1 MSLFGIALGLA
12 LLIFLAF
19 KGQSI
24 LWVAPVCAAV
34 VALLSMFEDPTIN
47 VLEMWTGNYMQS
59 MATFLQ
65 TWFPAFMLGAI
76 FGKVMEVS
84 GAAKSVGL
92 WLTKLIGARQ
102 AILAVVIACGV
113 LTYGG
118 ISLFVVV
125 FAIYPLAVALYRE
138 ADIPNKLIPG
148 AISLGA
154 FTFTMTAIPGTPQIQ
169 NIIPTNYY
177 GTTPMAAP
185 IMGIVAAL
193 VMLILGVLWM
203 KMRES
208 KLRKEGLHFVEPTN
222 LEVMSD
228 DTKLPNPIV
237 SLIPLVS
244 VPVTLNIFGIPLV
257 GSLLIAVVL
266 TLVLNFHCA
275 KDFPKAINDG
285 AAGGLMSIGNTAAAN
300 GFGGVVKAV
309 PGFATLTTMLL
320 GVPGTPLISEAIAV
334 SVLAG
339 ATGSAS
345 GGMGIAL
352 EALGPKYMELAANDP
367 NLSPEALH
375 RVASVAS
382 GGLDT
387 LPHNGAV
394 ITLLSVCGL
403 THKDSYIDIGMNC
416 CVIPTLAVIIC
427 IIFAMFG
434 IC

>member
-1 MSLFGIALGLA
+1 MSLFGIVLGLA

-34 VALLSMFEDPTIN
+34 VALLSMFEDPTMN
-47 VLEMWTGNYMQS
+47 VLEMWTGNYMQA

-92 WLTKLIGARQ
+92 WLTKLIGAKQ

-185 IMGIVAAL
+185 VMGVVAAL
-193 VMLILGVLWM
+193 VMLIGGVVWM
-203 KMRES
+203 KMREN
-208 KLRKEGLHFVEPTN
+208 KLKKEGLHFVEPSN

-237 SLIPLVS
+237 SLIPLIS
-244 VPVTLNIFGIPLV
+244 VPVTLNILNVPLV

-266 TLVLNFHCA
+266 TLVLNFHCV

-320 GVPGTPLISEAIAV
+320 GIPGTPLISEAISV

-352 EALGPKYMELAANDP
+352 EALGPKYMELAASDP

-403 THKDSYIDIGMNC
+403 THKDSYLDICMNC
-416 CVIPTLAVIIC
+416 CIIPTIAVIVC
-427 IIFAMFG
+427 IIFAMIG

>member
-1 MSLFGIALGLA
+1 MSLFGIVLGLA

-24 LWVAPVCAAV
+24 LWVAPVCASV

-47 VLEMWTGNYMQS
+47 VLSMWTDNYMAS

-92 WLTKLIGARQ
+92 WLTKLIGAKQ

-185 IMGIVAAL
+185 VMGVAAAL
-193 VMLILGVLWM
+193 VMLIGGVVWM

-208 KLRKEGLHFVEPTN
+208 KLKKEGLHFVEPSN

-237 SLIPLVS
+237 SLIPLIS
-244 VPVTLNIFGIPLV
+244 VPVTLNLLSVPLV

-285 AAGGLMSIGNTAAAN
+285 ASGGLMSIGNTAAAN

-320 GVPGTPLISEAIAV
+320 GIPGTPLISEAISV

-352 EALGPKYMELAANDP
+352 EALGPKYMELAASDP

-403 THKDSYIDIGMNC
+403 THKDSYLDICMNC
-416 CVIPTLAVIIC
+416 CIIPTIAVIVC
-427 IIFAMFG
+427 IIFAMIG

>member
-1 MSLFGIALGLA
+1 MSLFGIVLGLA

-47 VLEMWTGNYMQS
+47 VLTMWTDNYMAA
-59 MATFLQ
+59 MAAFLQ

-92 WLTKLIGARQ
+92 WLTKLIGAKQ
-102 AILAVVIACGV
+102 AILATVIACAV

-185 IMGIVAAL
+185 VMGVVAAL

-203 KMRES
+203 KYREN
-208 KLRKEGLHFVEPTN
+208 KLRKEGLHFVEPAN
-222 LEVMSD
+222 LEAMAD
-228 DTKLPNPIV
+228 DTTLPNPIV

-244 VPVTLNIFGIPLV
+244 VPVTLNILNVPLV

-266 TLVLNFHCA
+266 AIILNFKCA

-320 GVPGTPLISEAIAV
+320 GIPGTPLISEAISV

-352 EALGPKYMELAANDP
+352 EALGPKYMELAASDP
-367 NLSPEALH
+367 KLSPEALH

-416 CVIPTLAVIIC
+416 CVIPTIAVIIC
-427 IIFAMFG
+427 IIFAMIG

>member
-1 MSLFGIALGLA
+1 M
-12 LLIFLAF
+12 
-19 KGQSI
+19 
-24 LWVAPVCAAV
+24 AA
-34 VALLSMFEDPTIN
+34 
-47 VLEMWTGNYMQS
+47 

-92 WLTKLIGARQ
+92 WLTKLIGAKQ
-102 AILAVVIACGV
+102 AIIAVVIACGV
-113 LTYGG
+113 LTYGV

-177 GTTPMAAP
+177 GTTAMAAP
-185 IMGIVAAL
+185 VMGIVAAL
-193 VMLILGVLWM
+193 VMLIGGVAWM
-203 KMRES
+203 KMREK
-208 KLRKEGLHFVEPTN
+208 KLKAQGLHFVEPSN
-222 LEVMSD
+222 LEVMAED
-228 DTKLPNPIV
+228 PELPNPIV
-237 SLIPLVS
+237 SLIPLIS
-244 VPVTLNIFGIPLV
+244 VPVTLNLFSVPLV

-266 TLVLNFHCA
+266 TLILNYKCF

-320 GVPGTPLISEAIAV
+320 GIPGTPLISEAISV

-352 EALGPKYMELAANDP
+352 EALGPKYMELAASDP

-403 THKDSYIDIGMNC
+403 THKDSYLDICMNC
-416 CVIPTLAVIIC
+416 CIIPTIAVIVC
-427 IIFAMFG
+427 IIFAMIG

>member
-1 MSLFGIALGLA
+1 MSLFGIIFGLA

-34 VALLSMFEDPTIN
+34 VALFGMFEDPTIN
-47 VLEMWTGNYMQS
+47 VLTMYTENYMTAMS
-59 MATFLQ
+59 GFIKS
-65 TWFPAFMLGAI
+65 WFPAFMLGAI
-76 FGKVMEVS
+76 FGKVMELT

-92 WLTKLIGARQ
+92 WLTKLIGAKQ
-102 AILAVVIACGV
+102 AILAVVVACGV

-169 NIIPTNYY
+169 NIIPTGYY
-177 GTTPMAAP
+177 GTTAMASP
-185 IMGIVAAL
+185 VMGIVAAL
-193 VMLILGVLWM
+193 VMFLLGMIWM
-203 KMRES
+203 KMREK
-208 KLRKEGLHFVEPTN
+208 KLKAEGLHFVEPSN
-222 LEVMSD
+222 LAVSED
-228 DTKLPNPIV
+228 KELPNPIV
-237 SLIPLVS
+237 SLIPLIS
-244 VPVTLNIFGIPLV
+244 VPITMNILKFPLV
-257 GSLLIAVVL
+257 GALLCGVVL
-266 TLVLNFHCA
+266 AMVLNFKHA
-275 KDFPKAINDG
+275 KEFPKALTDG
-285 AAGGLMSIGNTAAAN
+285 ASGGLMSIGNTGAAN

-309 PGFATLTTMLL
+309 PGFATLTAMLL
-320 GVPGTPLISEAIAV
+320 NVPGTPLISEAIAV
-334 SVLAG
+334 SCLAG

-352 EALGPKYMELAANDP
+352 EALGPKYMELAASDP
-367 NLSPEALH
+367 NLTPEALH
-375 RVASVAS
+375 RIASVAS

-416 CVIPTLAVIIC
+416 CVFPTVAVIVC
-427 IIFAMFG
+427 IIMAMIG
-434 IC
+434 IL

>member
-1 MSLFGIALGLA
+1 M
-12 LLIFLAF
+12 
-19 KGQSI
+19 
-24 LWVAPVCAAV
+24 
-34 VALLSMFEDPTIN
+34 
-47 VLEMWTGNYMQS
+47 
-59 MATFLQ
+59 
-65 TWFPAFMLGAI
+65 
-76 FGKVMEVS
+76 VS

-92 WLTKLIGARQ
+92 WLTKLIGAKQ
-102 AILAVVIACGV
+102 AMLATVIACAV

-185 IMGIVAAL
+185 IMGVIAAL

-203 KMRES
+203 KHRES
-208 KLRKEGLHFVEPTN
+208 KLKKEGLHFVEPSN
-222 LEVMSD
+222 IEAMAD
-228 DTKLPNPIV
+228 DTSLPNPIV

-244 VPVTLNIFGIPLV
+244 VPITLNALSFPLV
-257 GSLLIAVVL
+257 GSLLLAVVL
-266 TLVLNFHCA
+266 AIVLNFKCA
-275 KDFPKAINDG
+275 KEFPKAINDG

-300 GFGGVVKAV
+300 GFGGVVKSV

-320 GVPGTPLISEAIAV
+320 GIPGTPLISEAIAV

-416 CVIPTLAVIIC
+416 CVIPTIAVIIC
-427 IIFAMFG
+427 IIFAMIG

>member
-1 MSLFGIALGLA
+1 MSLFGIVLGLA

-47 VLEMWTGNYMQS
+47 VLTMWTDNYMAS

-92 WLTKLIGARQ
+92 WLTKLIGAKQ

-185 IMGIVAAL
+185 VMGVVAAL
-193 VMLILGVLWM
+193 VMLIGGVVWM

-208 KLRKEGLHFVEPTN
+208 KLKKEGLHFVEPSN

-237 SLIPLVS
+237 SLIPLIS
-244 VPVTLNIFGIPLV
+244 VPVTLNLLSVPLV

-285 AAGGLMSIGNTAAAN
+285 ASGGLMSIGNTAAAN

-320 GVPGTPLISEAIAV
+320 GIPGTPLISEAISV

-352 EALGPKYMELAANDP
+352 EALGPKYMELAASDP

-403 THKDSYIDIGMNC
+403 THKDSYLDICMNC
-416 CVIPTLAVIIC
+416 CIIPTIAVIVC
-427 IIFAMFG
+427 IIFAMIG

>member
-1 MSLFGIALGLA
+1 MSLFGIIFGLA

-34 VALLSMFEDPTIN
+34 VALFGMFEDPSIN
-47 VLEMWTGNYMQS
+47 ILTMYTENYMVGMS
-59 MATFLQ
+59 GFVKSLL
-65 TWFPAFMLGAI
+65 PAFMLGAI
-76 FGKVMEVS
+76 FGKLMEIT
-84 GAAKSVGL
+84 GAAKSVGVM
-92 WLTKLIGARQ
+92 LTKLIGAKQ
-102 AILAVVIACGV
+102 AILAVVIACGA

-169 NIIPTNYY
+169 NIIPTQYY
-177 GTTPMAAP
+177 GTTAMAAP
-185 IMGIVAAL
+185 LMGIVAAL
-193 VMLILGVLWM
+193 VMFIGGIIWM
-203 KMRES
+203 KMREKS
-208 KLRKEGLHFVEPTN
+208 EKAKGLHFVEPSN
-222 LEVMSD
+222 IEKYDESN
-228 DTKLPNPIV
+228 LPNPIV
-237 SLIPLVS
+237 SLIPLIS
-244 VPVTLNIFGIPLV
+244 VPVTMNALKVPLV
-257 GSLLIAVVL
+257 GALLIAVVL
-266 TLVLNFHCA
+266 TMILNFKNYAVFTKC
-275 KDFPKAINDG
+275 INDG
-285 AAGGLMSIGNTAAAN
+285 ANGGLMSIGNTAAAV
-300 GFGGVVKAV
+300 GFGSVVKAV
-309 PGFATLTTMLL
+309 PGFATLTGILL
-320 GVPGTPLISEAIAV
+320 GIPGNPLISEAVAV
-334 SVLAG
+334 SCLAG

-367 NLSPEALH
+367 SLTPEALH

-394 ITLLSVCGL
+394 LTLLSVCGL
-403 THKDSYIDIGMNC
+403 THKDSYLDICMNC
-416 CVIPTLAVIIC
+416 CIIPTIAVIVC
-427 IIFAMFG
+427 IIMAVIG
-434 IC
+434 IL

>member
-1 MSLFGIALGLA
+1 MSLIGIFVGLA

-34 VALLSMFEDPTIN
+34 VALFGMFEDPTIN
-47 VLEMWTGNYMQS
+47 ILTMYTDNYM
-59 MATFLQ
+59 ATMSGFIS

-76 FGKVMEVS
+76 FGKVMELS

-92 WLTKLIGARQ
+92 WLTKLIGAKQ
-102 AILAVVIACGV
+102 AILATVIACAV

-154 FTFTMTAIPGTPQIQ
+154 FTFTMTAVPGTPQIQ

-185 IMGIVAAL
+185 IMGIVATV
-193 VMLILGVLWM
+193 VMFGCGIFWM
-203 KMRES
+203 KAREK
-208 KLRKEGLHFVEPTN
+208 KLKAEDLHFVEPAN
-222 LEVMSD
+222 LVQDVD
-228 DTKLPNPIV
+228 DTNLPNPIV
-237 SLIPLVS
+237 SLIPLIS
-244 VPVTLNIFGIPLV
+244 VPVTLNVFHFPLV
-257 GSLLIAVVL
+257 ASLLVAVL
-266 TLVLNFHCA
+266 LCMVLNMKCA
-275 KDFPKAINDG
+275 KDFPAALSDG
-285 AAGGLMSIGNTAAAN
+285 AAGGLMSIGNTGAAN

-309 PGFATLTTMLL
+309 PGFATLTQMLL
-320 GVPGTPLISEAIAV
+320 GIPGSPLISEAVAV
-334 SVLAG
+334 SCLAG

-345 GGMGIAL
+345 GGLGIAL
-352 EALGPKYMELAANDP
+352 EALGPKYMELAQNNAN
-367 NLSPEALH
+367 LTPEALH
-375 RVASVAS
+375 RIASVAS

-403 THKDSYIDIGMNC
+403 THKDSYIDVGMNC
-416 CVIPTLAVIIC
+416 CIFPTIAVVVC
-427 IIFAMFG
+427 IIFASLG
-434 IC
+434 IY

>member
-1 MSLFGIALGLA
+1 MSLFGIVLGLA

-47 VLEMWTGNYMQS
+47 VLEMWTGNYMQA

-92 WLTKLIGARQ
+92 WLTKLIGAKQ

-185 IMGIVAAL
+185 VMGVAAAL
-193 VMLILGVLWM
+193 VMLIGGVVWM
-203 KMRES
+203 KMREN
-208 KLRKEGLHFVEPTN
+208 KEGLHFVEPSN

-237 SLIPLVS
+237 SLIPLIS
-244 VPVTLNIFGIPLV
+244 VPVTLNVLNVPLV

-320 GVPGTPLISEAIAV
+320 GIPGTPLISEAISV

-352 EALGPKYMELAANDP
+352 EALGPKYMELAASDP

-403 THKDSYIDIGMNC
+403 THKDSYLDICMNC
-416 CVIPTLAVIIC
+416 CIIPTIAVIVC
-427 IIFAMFG
+427 IIFAMIG

>member
-1 MSLFGIALGLA
+1 MKLFGIVLGLA

-47 VLEMWTGNYMQS
+47 VLEMWTGNYMQA

-92 WLTKLIGARQ
+92 WLTKLIGAKQ

-185 IMGIVAAL
+185 VMGVVAAL
-193 VMLILGVLWM
+193 VMLIGGVVWM
-203 KMRES
+203 KMREN
-208 KLRKEGLHFVEPTN
+208 KLKKEGLHFVEPSN

-237 SLIPLVS
+237 SLIPLIS
-244 VPVTLNIFGIPLV
+244 VPVTLNVLNVPLV

-320 GVPGTPLISEAIAV
+320 GIPGTPLVSEAISV

-352 EALGPKYMELAANDP
+352 EALGPKYMELAASDP

-403 THKDSYIDIGMNC
+403 THKDSYLDICVNC
-416 CVIPTLAVIIC
+416 CIIPTIAVIVC
-427 IIFAMFG
+427 IIFAMIG

>member
-1 MSLFGIALGLA
+1 MSLFGIFFGLA

-34 VALLSMFEDPTIN
+34 VALLSSFEDPTIN
-47 VLEMWTGNYMQS
+47 VLDMYTTNYMAA
-59 MATFLQ
+59 MASFIQ
-65 TWFPAFMLGAI
+65 NWFPAFMLGAI
-76 FGKVMEVS
+76 FGKVMELT

-92 WLTKLIGARQ
+92 WLTKIIGAKQ
-102 AILAVVIACGV
+102 AILAVVVACGV

-138 ADIPNKLIPG
+138 ADISNKLIPG

-169 NIIPTNYY
+169 NIIPTSYY
-177 GTTPMAAP
+177 GTTAMAAP
-185 IMGIVAAL
+185 VMGVVAAL
-193 VMLILGVLWM
+193 VMFLGGLLWM
-203 KMRES
+203 KMREK
-208 KLRKEGLHFVEPTN
+208 KLRAAGEHFVEPTN
-222 LEVMSD
+222 VAQSD
-228 DTKLPNPIV
+228 DNDLPNPIV
-237 SLIPLVS
+237 SLIPLIS
-244 VPVTLNIFGIPLV
+244 VPVTMNLMGIPLV
-257 GSLLIAVVL
+257 GALLIGTVL
-266 TLVLNFHCA
+266 SMVLNFKHAA
-275 KDFPKAINDG
+275 KFPEALSAG
-285 AAGGLMSIGNTAAAN
+285 ASGGLMSIGNTGAAN

-309 PGFATLTTMLL
+309 PGFATLTEILIN
-320 GVPGTPLISEAIAV
+320 VPGTPLISEAIAV
-334 SVLAG
+334 SALAG

-352 EALGPKYMELAANDP
+352 EALGPKYMELVGT
-367 NLSPEALH
+367 SPSVTPETLH

-416 CVIPTLAVIIC
+416 CIIPTIAVIVC
-427 IIFAMFG
+427 IIMAMIG

>member
-1 MSLFGIALGLA
+1 MSLFGIVLGLA

-47 VLEMWTGNYMQS
+47 VLSMWTDNYMAA

-76 FGKVMEVS
+76 FGKVMEIS

-92 WLTKLIGARQ
+92 WLTKLIGAKQ
-102 AILAVVIACGV
+102 AMLATVIACAV

-169 NIIPTNYY
+169 NIIPTKYY
-177 GTTPMAAP
+177 GTTAMAAP
-185 IMGIVAAL
+185 IMGIIAAL
-193 VMLILGVLWM
+193 VMLVLGVLWM
-203 KMRES
+203 KSREN
-208 KLRKEGLHFVEPTN
+208 KLKKEGLHFVEPSNVETI
-222 LEVMSD
+222 SD
-228 DTKLPNPIV
+228 DGSLPNPIV

-244 VPVTLNIFGIPLV
+244 VPVTLNALKFPLV
-257 GSLLIAVVL
+257 GSLLLAVVL
-266 TLVLNFHCA
+266 AIVLNLKAA

-367 NLSPEALH
+367 KLSPEALH

-416 CVIPTLAVIIC
+416 CVIPTIAVIIC

>member
-1 MSLFGIALGLA
+1 MSLLGIVVGLA

-34 VALLSMFEDPTIN
+34 VALFSMVEDPTIN
-47 VLEMWTGNYMQS
+47 VLEMWTGNYMAA

-92 WLTKLIGARQ
+92 WLTKLIGAKQ
-102 AILAVVIACGV
+102 AIIAVVIACGV

-177 GTTPMAAP
+177 GTTAMAAP
-185 IMGIVAAL
+185 VMGIVAAL
-193 VMLILGVLWM
+193 VMLIGGVAWM
-203 KMRES
+203 KMREK
-208 KLRKEGLHFVEPTN
+208 KLKAQGLHFVEPSN
-222 LEVMSD
+222 LEVMAE
-228 DTKLPNPIV
+228 DTELPNPIV
-237 SLIPLVS
+237 SLIPLIS
-244 VPVTLNIFGIPLV
+244 VPVTLNLFSVPLV

-266 TLVLNFHCA
+266 TLILNYKCF

-320 GVPGTPLISEAIAV
+320 GIPGTPLISEAISV

-352 EALGPKYMELAANDP
+352 EALGPKYMELAASDP

-403 THKDSYIDIGMNC
+403 THKDSYLDICMNC
-416 CVIPTLAVIIC
+416 CIIPIIAVIVC
-427 IIFAMFG
+427 IILAMIG

>member
-1 MSLFGIALGLA
+1 MSLFGIVLGLA

-24 LWVAPVCAAV
+24 LWVAPVCASV
-34 VALLSMFEDPTIN
+34 VALLGMFEDPTIN
-47 VLEMWTGNYMQS
+47 VLSMWTDNYMAS

-92 WLTKLIGARQ
+92 WLTKLIGAKQ

-185 IMGIVAAL
+185 VMGVVAAL
-193 VMLILGVLWM
+193 VMLIGGVVWM

-208 KLRKEGLHFVEPTN
+208 KLKKEGLHFVEPSN

-237 SLIPLVS
+237 SLIPLIS
-244 VPVTLNIFGIPLV
+244 VPVTLNLLSVPLV

-285 AAGGLMSIGNTAAAN
+285 ASGGLMSIGNTAAAN

-320 GVPGTPLISEAIAV
+320 GIPGTPLISEAISV

-339 ATGSAS
+339 STGSAS

-352 EALGPKYMELAANDP
+352 EALGPKYMELAASDP

-403 THKDSYIDIGMNC
+403 THKDSYLDICMNC
-416 CVIPTLAVIIC
+416 CIIPTIAVIVC
-427 IIFAMFG
+427 IIFAMIG

>member
-1 MSLFGIALGLA
+1 MSLLGIVVGLA

-34 VALLSMFEDPTIN
+34 VALFSMVEDPTIN
-47 VLEMWTGNYMQS
+47 VLEMWTSNYMAA

-92 WLTKLIGARQ
+92 WLTKLIGAKQ
-102 AILAVVIACGV
+102 AIIAVVIACGV

-177 GTTPMAAP
+177 GTTAMAAP
-185 IMGIVAAL
+185 VMGIVAAL
-193 VMLILGVLWM
+193 VMLIGGVAWM
-203 KMRES
+203 KMREK
-208 KLRKEGLHFVEPTN
+208 KLKAQGLHFVEPSN
-222 LEVMSD
+222 LEVMAE
-228 DTKLPNPIV
+228 DTELPNPIV
-237 SLIPLVS
+237 SLIPLIS
-244 VPVTLNIFGIPLV
+244 VPVTLNLFSVPLV

-266 TLVLNFHCA
+266 TLILNYKCF

-320 GVPGTPLISEAIAV
+320 GIPGTPLISEAISV

-352 EALGPKYMELAANDP
+352 EALGPKYMELAASDP

-403 THKDSYIDIGMNC
+403 THKDSYLDICMNC
-416 CVIPTLAVIIC
+416 CIIPTIAVIVC
-427 IIFAMFG
+427 IIFAMIG

>member
-1 MSLFGIALGLA
+1 MSLFGIVFGLA

-24 LWVAPVCAAV
+24 LWVAPLCAAV
-34 VALLSMFEDPTIN
+34 VALFGMFEDPTIN
-47 VLEMWTGNYMQS
+47 ILEMWTGNYMAA

-76 FGKVMEVS
+76 FGKVMEIS

-92 WLTKLIGARQ
+92 WLTKIIGAKQ
-102 AILAVVIACGV
+102 AILAVVVACGV

-138 ADIPNKLIPG
+138 ADISNKLIPG

-185 IMGIVAAL
+185 VMGIVAAL
-193 VMLILGVLWM
+193 VMLVLGMVWM
-203 KMRES
+203 KMREK
-208 KLRKEGLHFVEPTN
+208 KLRAEGLHFVEPSNIEVFDETN
-222 LEVMSD
+222 
-228 DTKLPNPIV
+228 LPNPIV
-237 SLIPLVS
+237 SLIPLIS
-244 VPVTLNIFGIPLV
+244 VPVTMNLLGVPLV
-257 GSLLIAVVL
+257 GALLIGVVL
-266 TLVLNFHCA
+266 SMVLNFKSM
-275 KDFPKAINDG
+275 KDFPKAITEG
-285 AAGGLMSIGNTAAAN
+285 ASGGLMSIGNTAAAN

-320 GVPGTPLISEAIAV
+320 NLPGTPLISEAVSV

-352 EALGPKYMELAANDP
+352 EALGPKYMELAASDP
-367 NLSPEALH
+367 NLTPEALH

-394 ITLLSVCGL
+394 VTLLSVCGL

-416 CVIPTLAVIIC
+416 CVFPTIAVIVC
-427 IIFAMFG
+427 IIMAVVG
-434 IC
+434 IL

>member
-1 MSLFGIALGLA
+1 MSLFGIVLGLA

-34 VALLSMFEDPTIN
+34 VALLSMFEDPTMN
-47 VLEMWTGNYMQS
+47 VLEMWTGNYMQA

-92 WLTKLIGARQ
+92 WLTKLIGAKQ

-185 IMGIVAAL
+185 VMGVVAAL
-193 VMLILGVLWM
+193 VMLIGGVVWM
-203 KMRES
+203 KMREN
-208 KLRKEGLHFVEPTN
+208 KLKKEGLHFVEPSN

-237 SLIPLVS
+237 SLIPLIS
-244 VPVTLNIFGIPLV
+244 VPVTLNILNVPLV

-266 TLVLNFHCA
+266 TLVLNFHCV

-320 GVPGTPLISEAIAV
+320 GIPGTPLISEAISV

-352 EALGPKYMELAANDP
+352 EALGPKYMELAASDP

-403 THKDSYIDIGMNC
+403 THKDSYLDICVNC
-416 CVIPTLAVIIC
+416 CIIPTIAVIVC
-427 IIFAMFG
+427 IIFAMIG

>member
-1 MSLFGIALGLA
+1 MSLLGIVVGLA

-34 VALLSMFEDPTIN
+34 VALFSMVEDPTIN
-47 VLEMWTGNYMQS
+47 VLEMWTGNYMAA

-92 WLTKLIGARQ
+92 WLTKLIGAKQ
-102 AILAVVIACGV
+102 AIIAVVIACGV

-177 GTTPMAAP
+177 GTTAMAAP
-185 IMGIVAAL
+185 VMGIVAAL
-193 VMLILGVLWM
+193 VMLIGGVAWM
-203 KMRES
+203 KMREK
-208 KLRKEGLHFVEPTN
+208 KLKAQGLHFVEPSN
-222 LEVMSD
+222 LEVMAE
-228 DTKLPNPIV
+228 DTELPNPIV
-237 SLIPLVS
+237 SLIPLIS
-244 VPVTLNIFGIPLV
+244 VPVTLNLFSVPLV

-266 TLVLNFHCA
+266 TLILNYKCF

-320 GVPGTPLISEAIAV
+320 GIPGTPLISEAISV

-352 EALGPKYMELAANDP
+352 EALGPKYMELAASDP

-403 THKDSYIDIGMNC
+403 THKDSYLDICMNC
-416 CVIPTLAVIIC
+416 CIIPTIAVIVC
-427 IIFAMFG
+427 IIFAMIG